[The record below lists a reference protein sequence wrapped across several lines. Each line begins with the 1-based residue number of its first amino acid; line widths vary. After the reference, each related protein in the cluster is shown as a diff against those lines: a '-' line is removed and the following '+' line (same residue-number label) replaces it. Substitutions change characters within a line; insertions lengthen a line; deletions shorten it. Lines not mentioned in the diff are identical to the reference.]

1 MDSQGPV
8 EDFAMGIK
16 AVIDQGTIRPL
27 EPLPPDWVDGQELR
41 IEVAAHEDEREAPDT
56 WAQEMD
62 ALTANLYTPEE
73 WAQIEETLRE
83 ADQQAKAWVRREMG
97 LPE

>member
-1 MDSQGPV
+1 MDSRGPI

-16 AVIDQGTIRPL
+16 AVIEHGIVRPL
-27 EPLPPDWVDGQELR
+27 EPVPPDWVEGQELR
-41 IEVAAHEDEREAPDT
+41 IEAAEDEREAPDT
-56 WAQEMD
+56 WSQEMD

-73 WAQIEETLRE
+73 WTQIEDTLRE
-83 ADQQAKAWVRREMG
+83 ADKQAKAYLRREMG